1 MFLSKSLCLRVLF
14 LGCSSIWAMK
24 GEVRRSESTWNKKTI
39 PSQKSSASWIKI
51 GGYQLT
57 PKENIGDSPKVQPSE
72 SETKLP
78 VQSESLGTGQ
88 EKLPTVPQFAPSL
101 KEPLNKPLETGAKS
115 NDKKNEPEFPLAF
128 SVAEPEFVATKLLDT
143 EDITLSE
150 EQKEEILKNNEK

>member
-1 MFLSKSLCLRVLF
+1 MRMIVFIKITLLEVLF

-24 GEVRRSESTWNKKTI
+24 GEVRRSESTWSNTI

-78 VQSESLGTGQ
+78 VQSESLGNRRT
-88 EKLPTVPQFAPSL
+88 KVANSASICTQF
-101 KEPLNKPLETGAKS
+101 KRT
-115 NDKKNEPEFPLAF
+115 
-128 SVAEPEFVATKLLDT
+128 TKQA
-143 EDITLSE
+143 S
-150 EQKEEILKNNEK
+150 